1 MKDYIYYIFKDGMYQ
16 EGKYQD
22 VEDIIIEDCYLVK
35 PINSY
40 MSPVYLYKK
49 GKDKSWE
56 VILKF
61 NDFIDFLIKNE
72 KNNIILY
79 EFSPKNIE
87 HIIKAIQERSEK
99 LKDIKSQI
107 KDSKYTSKEFYNIN
121 NLFVGNILCNQNILS
136 SYNLSTNLT
145 NQRFIFEL
153 IESKNGNM
161 YREIFS
167 GFIVSDISIND
178 YQLSIINIEPITK
191 YYPNSNII
199 KISNLELFLLQ
210 NEINSKKTKK
220 RYIRKKKENS

>member
-1 MKDYIYYIFKDGMYQ
+1 MKDYIYYIFKDEMCQ

-22 VEDIIIEDCYLVK
+22 IDDIIIEDWYLVK

-49 GKDKSWE
+49 GKDKSWK

-61 NDFIDFLIKNE
+61 DDFIDFLLKN
-72 KNNIILY
+72 KKDNIILY
-79 EFSPKNIE
+79 EFPPKNIE
-87 HIIKAIQERSEK
+87 HIIKAIQERNEK
-99 LKDIKSQI
+99 LKDIQSQI
-107 KDSKYTSKEFYNIN
+107 KDNKYISKEFYNIN
-121 NLFVGNILCNQNILS
+121 NLFVANILCNQNILS
-136 SYNLSTNLT
+136 SYSLPNNLT

-167 GFIVSDISIND
+167 GFIVSDMPIND
-178 YQLSIINIEPITK
+178 YPFSIENIESLTK
-191 YYPNSNII
+191 YYTNSNITR
-199 KISNLELFLLQ
+199 ISNLELFLLQ